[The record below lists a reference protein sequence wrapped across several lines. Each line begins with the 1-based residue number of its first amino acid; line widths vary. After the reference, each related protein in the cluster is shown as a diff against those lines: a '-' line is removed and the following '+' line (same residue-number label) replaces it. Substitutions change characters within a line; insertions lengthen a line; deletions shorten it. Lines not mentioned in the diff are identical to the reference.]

1 MCPEMKDLVVAK
13 SPENLFGALK
23 TGQNLK
29 SYIFPKTSISEINV
43 QLFENFWNL
52 IALQVWSL
60 ASKNFFYAL
69 QMEPLL
75 SKMALIVLG
84 AKICK
89 NL

>member
-43 QLFENFWNL
+43 QLFENF
-52 IALQVWSL
+52 
-60 ASKNFFYAL
+60 
-69 QMEPLL
+69 
-75 SKMALIVLG
+75 
-84 AKICK
+84 
-89 NL
+89 